1 VDGSHGPQAN
11 DFLETPAGA
20 WTFELGGGG
29 WGDDQLQTYARE
41 NARLLAGGGLAIE
54 ARRDLTSARLNSVF
68 TVHHG
73 RVEARIKVPPGS
85 GLWPAF
91 WMLGANIDAVGWPAC
106 GEIDVME
113 VVGSEPRTVHA
124 TVHLPGHAG
133 VGRGLGGAHTVERP
147 LHEAFHVYGVDW
159 SRDAIT
165 WRLDDVP
172 YRTLHRADVPTWPFD
187 GPMFLLLNLAVGGGW
202 RGNGLGEGTLPA
214 TMLVDWVRVR
224 SAP

>member
-1 VDGSHGPQAN
+1 MALQAN
-11 DFLETPAGA
+11 DFLETPAG
-20 WTFELGGGG
+20 
-29 WGDDQLQTYARE
+29 
-41 NARLLAGGGLAIE
+41 
-54 ARRDLTSARLNSVF
+54 RDLTSARLNSVF

-91 WMLGANIDAVGWPAC
+91 WMLGAI
-106 GEIDVME
+106 I
-113 VVGSEPRTVHA
+113 
-124 TVHLPGHAG
+124 
-133 VGRGLGGAHTVERP
+133 
-147 LHEAFHVYGVDW
+147 
-159 SRDAIT
+159 

-202 RGNGLGEGTLPA
+202 PGNALGKGTLPA